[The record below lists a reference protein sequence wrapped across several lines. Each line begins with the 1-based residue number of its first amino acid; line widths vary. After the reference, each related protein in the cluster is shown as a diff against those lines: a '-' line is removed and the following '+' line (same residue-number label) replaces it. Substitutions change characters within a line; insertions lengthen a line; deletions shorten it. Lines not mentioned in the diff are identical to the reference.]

1 MQQHQYRASNNLSA
15 MLPLAMLRGYS
26 CSQFYTYLSIGS
38 KYHMTLIKALT
49 LSTSLILSL
58 GLQAASV
65 WKVTN
70 GQHSLYIGGTI
81 HVLTPEDYPLAKEY
95 DLAYQASDKVIFE
108 TDMEAATSLE
118 FAQKMMRQM
127 MYSDG
132 TTINNVLQ
140 PDTYKA
146 LVIHL
151 SSRQKSMQEFASHKP
166 SLLAI
171 SLTFIELQAMGYTS
185 EGVDVFYANKAK
197 DQKKEQGWL
206 ETPDEQIA
214 FLASLGGDDPNVMI
228 EYTLKDIKKMPETF
242 AKLHSTWL
250 AGDMQGMADVGITP
264 FKADYPII
272 YQDLLVTRNN
282 NWLPK
287 IVNML
292 NDQPTE
298 LILVGALHLSGPDSV
313 LTKLKAKGYKIEKL

>member
-1 MQQHQYRASNNLSA
+1 
-15 MLPLAMLRGYS
+15 
-26 CSQFYTYLSIGS
+26 
-38 KYHMTLIKALT
+38 MTLIKALT

-58 GLQAASV
+58 GLQAAAV

-70 GQHSLYIGGTI
+70 DQHSLYIGGTI

-95 DLAYQASDKVIFE
+95 DLAYQAADKVIFE
-108 TDMEAATSLE
+108 TDMDAVTSAE
-118 FAQKMMRQM
+118 FAQKMMSQM

-132 TTINNVLQ
+132 TTINQVLHQ
-140 PDTYKA
+140 DTYQA
-146 LVIHL
+146 LAVHL
-151 SSRQKSMQEFASHKP
+151 SSRQMSMQTFASHKP

-185 EGVDVFYANKAK
+185 EGVDMFYAKMAK
-197 DQKKEQGWL
+197 NQGKEQGWL
-206 ETPDEQIA
+206 ETPDEQLT
-214 FLASLGGDDPNVMI
+214 FLAKLGGDDPNAII
-228 EYTLKDIKKMPETF
+228 EYTLKDIIKMPKMF
-242 AKLHSTWL
+242 AELHSTWL

-264 FKADYPII
+264 FKAEYPII

-282 NWLPK
+282 NWIPK

-313 LTKLKAKGYKIEKL
+313 LAKLKAKGYKIEKL

>member
-1 MQQHQYRASNNLSA
+1 
-15 MLPLAMLRGYS
+15 
-26 CSQFYTYLSIGS
+26 
-38 KYHMTLIKALT
+38 MTLIKAFI
-49 LSTSLILSL
+49 LSTALLFTQN
-58 GLQAASV
+58 LQAASV

-70 GQHSLYIGGTI
+70 DRYRLYVGGTI
-81 HVLTPEDYPLAKEY
+81 HVLSPKDYPLAKEY
-95 DLAYQASDKVIFE
+95 NLAYQASDKVIFE
-108 TDMEAATSLE
+108 TNMEVVSSPA
-118 FAQKMMRQM
+118 FGQKMMDQM

-132 TTINNVLQ
+132 TTINKVLQ
-140 PDTYKA
+140 TDTYNA
-146 LVIHL
+146 LAIHL
-151 SSRQKSMQEFASHKP
+151 SSRQIPMQALASHKP
-166 SLLAI
+166 NLLAI

-185 EGVDVFYANKAK
+185 EGVDMFFANMAK
-197 DQKKEQGWL
+197 TQAKEQGWL
-206 ETPDEQIA
+206 ETPDEQLAFIA
-214 FLASLGGDDPNVMI
+214 KLGGDDPNAMI
-228 EYTLKDIKKMPETF
+228 EYTLKEIKKMPEMF

-298 LILVGALHLSGPDSV
+298 FILVGALHLSGPDSV
-313 LTKLKAKGYKIEKL
+313 LAKLKAKGYKIEKL

>member
-1 MQQHQYRASNNLSA
+1 
-15 MLPLAMLRGYS
+15 
-26 CSQFYTYLSIGS
+26 
-38 KYHMTLIKALT
+38 MTLIKAFT
-49 LSTSLILSL
+49 LSTVLLFTLS
-58 GLQAASV
+58 LQAASV

-70 GQHSLYIGGTI
+70 DQHSLYIGGTI
-81 HVLTPEDYPLAKEY
+81 HVLTPKDYPLAKEY

-108 TDMEAATSLE
+108 TNMEVVSSPA
-118 FAQKMMRQM
+118 FGQKMMDQM

-132 TTINNVLQ
+132 TTINKVLQ
-140 PDTYKA
+140 TDTYNA
-146 LVIHL
+146 LAIHL
-151 SSRQKSMQEFASHKP
+151 SSRQIPMQALASHKP
-166 SLLAI
+166 NLLAI

-185 EGVDVFYANKAK
+185 EGVDMFFANMAK
-197 DQKKEQGWL
+197 TQAKEQGWL
-206 ETPDEQIA
+206 ETPDEQLAFIA
-214 FLASLGGDDPNVMI
+214 KLGGDDPNAMI
-228 EYTLKDIKKMPETF
+228 EYTLKEIKKMPEML

-298 LILVGALHLSGPDSV
+298 FILVGALHLSGPDSV
-313 LTKLKAKGYKIEKL
+313 LAKLKAKGYKIEKL